1 MTTSPFLRDI
11 CSTLRL
17 TQCRNA
23 LLAGASLLTLN
34 TASAQV
40 STWTGAGGSNN
51 TWSNA
56 VNWTGT
62 VPITGGSS
70 TTELVFTFS
79 DPAALASSTNNL
91 AGTFQL
97 NRLAISATT
106 TGGKTIAPPA
116 ASPTT
121 ILNFVNNGSV
131 GPRLE
136 QNGTIASTITIPINI
151 DNGINLTLAG
161 TGTATSA
168 ITLNGAITGAGSI
181 TVAAIPWVLNN
192 ANSTFSGGIT
202 VTGGQLVAQA
212 GSTGAAGAVTAGAFG
227 TGKVT
232 LQGGVLRSTI
242 SGVVTINNDIDISG
256 NVGFG
261 SSSPATSKL
270 TLGGATTLTGGTVR
284 TITLGGSTVDA
295 APVVLAGAIG
305 ESGGASGFTLAG
317 MGILEF
323 SGTAANTYTGLTTVN
338 SANAT
343 LLLNKTG
350 ANAIAGNLTITSGTV
365 KLGQSNQIADTSTLT
380 VNNTFDLNGNSE
392 TVGSLSG
399 STLGV
404 IKSNTSGTSVLTVGG
419 ATATQFSYN
428 GLIQNG
434 AGTVGLVK
442 QGTDIL
448 ILNGVNTYSGGTTLN
463 SGQLVVDNNSALG
476 TGVVTLNG
484 GILRTRDGDT
494 LSRTINNAVEIG
506 GNVQFGISTTQS
518 ILTLN
523 GLTTLL
529 GSGVNRI
536 ISASGSAS
544 AGNMNPVVFA
554 GAIGDGGNN
563 NGVTIQATAA
573 NLKVV
578 FGGNN
583 TYTGATIVNSG
594 TLVING
600 STHASSAVSVKS
612 GGTVGGSGTIHGSL
626 TVENGGNV
634 ALGTTTETFEV
645 DGAFALE
652 AGGTLAM
659 KLNGAT
665 AGSGYDQLLVG
676 GAITLAG
683 NLNITLAYTPAQG
696 TNFFLIDNL
705 SGGAITGSFAGL
717 AQGATFLVGGQLF
730 QISYVGDSAT
740 NSLIGGNDLVIQAQA
755 IPEPAIMGL
764 LGMGLLVATHMMR
777 RRKS

>member
-1 MTTSPFLRDI
+1 MTTPPFLRDI
-11 CSTLRL
+11 CSALHLPR
-17 TQCRNA
+17 CRNT
-23 LLAGASLLTLN
+23 LLAGAYLLTLN

-40 STWTGAGGSNN
+40 STWTGAGGASN

-56 VNWTGT
+56 SNWTGT
-62 VPITGGSS
+62 APSVGGSS
-70 TTELVFTFS
+70 TTELVFSFS
-79 DPAALASSTNNL
+79 DPAATTSSTNNL

-106 TGGKTIAPPA
+106 TGGKTIAFA
-116 ASPTT
+116 GADT

-151 DNGINLTLAG
+151 DNGINLTLGG
-161 TGTATSA
+161 TGSATAA
-168 ITLNGAITGAGSI
+168 ITLAGAITGAGSL
-181 TVAAIPWVLNN
+181 TVENIPWVMNN

-202 VTGGQLVAQA
+202 VTGGQLVAQQ

-232 LQGGVLRSTI
+232 LQGGVLRSTNTAQ
-242 SGVVTINNDIDISG
+242 VTINNDIDIAG

-261 SSSPATSKL
+261 SNTPASSKL

-284 TITLGGSTVDA
+284 TITLGGSVSTA
-295 APVVLAGAIG
+295 APVVLAGAVG
-305 ESGGASGFTLAG
+305 ESGGSSGFTLAG
-317 MGILEF
+317 TGILEL
-323 SGTAANTYTGLTTVN
+323 SGTASNTYTGLTTVN

-350 ANAIAGNLTITSGTV
+350 ATAVAGNLTITSGTV
-365 KLGQSNQIADTSTLT
+365 RLGQSDQIADTSTLT
-380 VNNTFDLNGNSE
+380 VNSTFDLNGNSE

-399 STLGV
+399 STSGV
-404 IKSNTSGTSVLTVGG
+404 ITSSTGGNSVLTVGG

-428 GLIQNG
+428 GVIQNG
-434 AGTVGLVK
+434 SGTVGLVK

-484 GILRTRDGDT
+484 GILRTRDGET
-494 LSRTINNAVEIG
+494 LSRTISNAVEIG

-523 GLTTLL
+523 GPTTLL
-529 GSGVNRI
+529 GSGVNRV
-536 ISASGSAS
+536 ISASGSTS
-544 AGNMNPVVFA
+544 AGNMNPVTFA

-573 NLKVV
+573 NVKVV

-645 DGAFALE
+645 GGDFALE
-652 AGGTLAM
+652 AGSTLAM

-665 AGSGYDQLLVG
+665 AGSGYDQLLIG

-683 NLNITLAYTPAQG
+683 NLNITLAYTPTQG
-696 TNFFLIDNL
+696 ANFFLIDNL
-705 SGGAITGSFAGL
+705 GGSAITGNFAGL
-717 AQGATFLVGGQLF
+717 AQDATFLVGGQLF
-730 QISYVGDSAT
+730 QISYVGNAAT
-740 NSLIGGNDLVIQAQA
+740 NSLIGGNDVVIQA
-755 IPEPAIMGL
+755 IPEPATIGL
-764 LGMGLLVATHMMR
+764 LGVGLLMATHMMR
-777 RRKS
+777 RRKSC